1 MGKCTPLAGPQ
12 FRAPQFRGGGT
23 AGGVSRLLS
32 RILPR
37 SASPQAHLREALR
50 NAEGNRTSPERHP
63 LAQETPRS
71 PTWQQSLPPPAT
83 ILPPRALAGTP
94 AAREGFLPRG
104 TRSLRLRAGRPAPP
118 VVGKKKKKARARAG
132 WLEGREPRGARAQA
146 PRTRAHACP
155 CLADVAPRA
164 QEFPGSPDFFR
175 VLDPEWRGSG
185 SPQGQGGESRPAGT
199 PE

>member
-1 MGKCTPLAGPQ
+1 MY
-12 FRAPQFRGGGT
+12 APHGASVPGASVPGRGRGGRSFS
-23 AGGVSRLLS
+23 AAVPAPS
-32 RILPR
+32 RIGLSPSAPPR
-37 SASPQAHLREALR
+37 GPEERRGEPHVP
-50 NAEGNRTSPERHP
+50 RTRSFGTGDP
-63 LAQETPRS
+63 AQS
-71 PTWQQSLPPPAT
+71 HVAAQPPPT
-83 ILPPRALAGTP
+83 SHDSPPRALAGTP

-104 TRSLRLRAGRPAPP
+104 PRSLRLRAGRPAPP
-118 VVGKKKKKARARAG
+118 VEKKKARARAE
-132 WLEGREPRGARAQA
+132 WQEDREPRGARAQA

-185 SPQGQGGESRPAGT
+185 SPKGQGGESRPAGT

>member
-1 MGKCTPLAGPQ
+1 MYAPRGASVPGASVPGRGHGGRSFSAAVPDPSPIGLSPSAPPRGPEE
-12 FRAPQFRGGGT
+12 RRGEPHVPRRRSFGT
-23 AGGVSRLLS
+23 GDPAQSHV
-32 RILPR
+32 
-37 SASPQAHLREALR
+37 A
-50 NAEGNRTSPERHP
+50 AE
-63 LAQETPRS
+63 
-71 PTWQQSLPPPAT
+71 PPPT
-83 ILPPRALAGTP
+83 SHDSPPTCSRRNSGSERGSSHVGP
-94 AAREGFLPRG
+94 AVSDYVPGD
-104 TRSLRLRAGRPAPP
+104 PP
-118 VVGKKKKKARARAG
+118 LQWGKKKKKARARAE